1 MSAPIRPSA
10 FGLRNSVMSGPVNWL
25 SQVAAVSKF
34 GLLSLPQRRGSVGAA
49 VFGIAG
55 VVAVLVGVLSM
66 GVGFQRAM
74 TASGSPDA
82 AIVLRSGADS
92 EMVSG
97 FLRESTR
104 IIADAPGVVR
114 SDDGPLASAELFVI
128 IDLPKRSS
136 GTDANVPMRGVEH
149 AALKVRDKLHLV
161 EGRMFEWGQNEV
173 IVGVGAAREF
183 VGLELGGKLRVG
195 RRDWPIVGIFSANG
209 GTADSEIWTDA
220 SVLQA
225 AYKRGDTFQS
235 VYVKLVSPGAFQEF
249 KDGLTT
255 DPRLN
260 VKVLRQT
267 DYYAEQ
273 STAVTK
279 LITTLGYL
287 IAALMAVG
295 AVFGALNTMYSS
307 VSARTREIATLR
319 ALGFGSGAVV
329 VSVMIESLA
338 LALFGGVVGAV
349 LAYVTFNGLHTSTMN
364 WNSFSQVTF
373 AFAVTPELLGQG
385 IVWAV
390 LIGLI
395 GGLFPALRGARLP
408 IAAALREL

>member
-1 MSAPIRPSA
+1 MLSEGCDPVISTPS
-10 FGLRNSVMSGPVNWL
+10 NWL
-25 SQVAAVSKF
+25 SQVASVSKF
-34 GLLSLPQRRGSVGAA
+34 GLLSMPQRRGSVAAA

-55 VVAVLVGVLSM
+55 TVAVLVGVLSM
-66 GVGFQRAM
+66 GVGFRRALLS
-74 TASGSPDA
+74 SGSPDA

-104 IIADAPGVVR
+104 IIADAPGVAHTAE
-114 SDDGPLASAELFVI
+114 GALASPELFVI
-128 IDLPKRSS
+128 INLPKRST
-136 GTDANVPMRGVEH
+136 GTDANVPMRGVER
-149 AALKVRDKLHLV
+149 AALKVRDRLRLL
-161 EGRMFEWGQNEV
+161 EGRMFDWGKNEV
-173 IVGVGAAREF
+173 IVGAGAASEF
-183 VGLELGGKLRVG
+183 SGLDLGTKLRVG
-195 RRDWPIVGIFSANG
+195 RHEWPIVGIFAAGG
-209 GTADSEIWTDA
+209 GTAESEIWTDA

-235 VYVKLVSPGAFQEF
+235 VYVKLTSPGAFQTF

-287 IAALMAVG
+287 IAALMAIG

-307 VSARTREIATLR
+307 ISARTREIATLR

-338 LALFGGVVGAV
+338 LAAIGGGLGAA
-349 LAYVTFNGLHTSTMN
+349 LAFLVFNGLHTSTMN
-364 WNSFSQVTF
+364 WNSFAQVTF
-373 AFAVTPELLGQG
+373 AFAVTPELLVQG
-385 IVWAV
+385 IIWAV